1 MAVSSLLWRCPSLL
15 AWLPTLMT
23 YTCAQ
28 HESPG
33 LLCLPALVVP
43 VAEPHI
49 FQAIQGLPERAA
61 TDLRLQSKRALRLHN
76 PNTIRVD
83 LAVAPSCLY
92 ALEIHVTVSVSA
104 HALPLLGPEAPLQV
118 LDTGA

>member
-15 AWLPTLMT
+15 GCLPTLMT
-23 YTCAQ
+23 YICAQ

-33 LLCLPALVVP
+33 LLCLPTLIVP

-49 FQAIQGLPERAA
+49 LQTIQGLPEGAA
-61 TDLRLQSKRALRLHN
+61 ADLHLQRKGALRLHN
-76 PNTIRVD
+76 PNAVRVN
-83 LAVAPSCLY
+83 LAVTLGGLY
-92 ALEIHVTVSVSA
+92 ELEIHVAVRVSA
-104 HALPLLGPEAPLQV
+104 HTLPLGRPEMTLQV